1 MEEGD
6 TLIQKQF
13 LALNESPVCLIMDT
27 ATAAVSKELPIR
39 VYESEVKVAP
49 PFLLSKSLE
58 LSEYVF
64 QIQDGVPQIHFL
76 EVEYKIATLEAERIA
91 VDHVAHTA
99 TSTASGER
107 GASCK

>member
-1 MEEGD
+1 
-6 TLIQKQF
+6 
-13 LALNESPVCLIMDT
+13 MDT